1 MDRRS
6 FLGGMSCSAGIVLSG
21 CMDFDNSDDWETVRN
36 CTEETAIR
44 VESVG
49 TALEDWLESP
59 ETFDSSRFDRAADET
74 LETLEN
80 CESDVRHHYDDIED
94 ETIAPED
101 ELDQYNGKEVVAI
114 LEELFAT
121 AREGRTAATA
131 VVEASGEPEELDA
144 EEEETVESVTEEYDD
159 VLEEVEPL
167 IPDNTDS

>member
-21 CMDFDNSDDWETVRN
+21 CMYFDNSGDWETVRN

-59 ETFDSSRFDRAADET
+59 RRLIHLDSIERPTKRWRHSKTVSLMFATTTTTSRTKPSSQRTNWTSITGKKSLLYSKNSSR
-74 LETLEN
+74 L
-80 CESDVRHHYDDIED
+80 H
-94 ETIAPED
+94 
-101 ELDQYNGKEVVAI
+101 
-114 LEELFAT
+114 
-121 AREGRTAATA
+121 EGRTAATA